1 MVEIQLLLDLHSDC
15 GSENTECHSSYCVK
29 IHFFFPYFS
38 LPRALA
44 DILRQQGPIPIAHC
58 ERETISAIDTS
69 PKENTPVRTSSK
81 NHYTPVRTAK
91 SNPGKCC
98 FPARSLQRWLY
109 RCCVRSQQNITLD
122 KSGFCKPKMALKGNQ
137 MEQRSARISGDDSLR
152 FLLNRVAV
160 LSWHFKNSESVRYKF
175 SLYQNACIKLRTLCV
190 SNKTHML

>member
-1 MVEIQLLLDLHSDC
+1 MQQTQKKKQLLSHIFFCCYCWGFFLFMVEIQLWLVLHSDC

-29 IHFFFPYFS
+29 IHFFPYFS

-81 NHYTPVRTAK
+81 NHYTPVRTSK

-98 FPARSLQRWLY
+98 FPAFSLQRLLY
-109 RCCVRSQQNITLD
+109 QWYVRSQQNITLYN
-122 KSGFCKPKMALKGNQ
+122 SGFYEP
-137 MEQRSARISGDDSLR
+137 EIRIING
-152 FLLNRVAV
+152 F
-160 LSWHFKNSESVRYKF
+160 
-175 SLYQNACIKLRTLCV
+175 
-190 SNKTHML
+190 